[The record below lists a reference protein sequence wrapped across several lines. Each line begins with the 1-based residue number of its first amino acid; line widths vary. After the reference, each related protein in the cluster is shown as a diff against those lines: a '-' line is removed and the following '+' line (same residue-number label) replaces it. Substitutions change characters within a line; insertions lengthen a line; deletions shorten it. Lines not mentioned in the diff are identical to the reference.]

1 MPAARMLW
9 VCPRWSTDL
18 DAKIGLILGGGRW
31 TTTLGVRWVRRRL
44 GRLLDELPALPRGG
58 RFGVSV
64 NQRGAVRVPS
74 PFVSPGTVCSAP
86 LSSSNDHL
94 WPRM

>member
-44 GRLLDELPALPRGG
+44 GRLLASIFHVAGDRAEMWTWMNG
-58 RFGVSV
+58 
-64 NQRGAVRVPS
+64 
-74 PFVSPGTVCSAP
+74 
-86 LSSSNDHL
+86 
-94 WPRM
+94 